1 MSKSDSG
8 LFQGTLGSTYEN
20 STSKETSYTDRGI
33 EVPKHIQ
40 DALSQLKKTGDYIK
54 SDVDSYNITDASIM
68 SKETGVEFA
77 KVTVGT
83 ETYIIR
89 GDTKG
94 TVIPDSLM
102 RKIKSNN
109 GTLEFHSHPH
119 NDDLIP
125 SLSDRKVMGALKKA
139 TGQAFSKIVTPNG
152 RICIFDEH
160 GVIETGSVSNTIDD
174 ARKQALLKLFGGK

>member
-8 LFQGTLGSTYEN
+8 MFQGTLGSTYGN

-33 EVPKHIQ
+33 GVPKHIQ
-40 DALSQLKKTGDYIK
+40 DALSKLKETGDYIK
-54 SDVDSYNITDASIM
+54 SDVDRFNMTDASIM

-83 ETYIIR
+83 ETYLIR
-89 GDTKG
+89 GDSKG
-94 TVIPDSLM
+94 TVIPASLL

-119 NDDLIP
+119 NDDLVP
-125 SLSDRKVMGALKKA
+125 SIADRKVIKQLKKL
-139 TGQAFSKIVTPNG
+139 TGQQNSTIVTPNG
-152 RICIFDEH
+152 RTAVFNENGI
-160 GVIETGSVSNTIDD
+160 IETGIVHNQIDES
-174 ARKQALLKLFGGK
+174 LKKIYIEMFGGK